1 MVTDSIETEDRFI
14 GSVLGVAIG
23 DAMGMPF
30 EGWSPDKIR
39 EHWKDKVFL
48 PASPHRGLGPGQYT
62 DDTHMTICHLKSL
75 IDSGGLEPEDA
86 ARKFLEWFDSGDLR
100 GIGAATAL
108 SMKRLKQG
116 RSWQKSG
123 ATGEYAA
130 GNGGAMRIAP
140 VGLFYYN
147 DISALKESVRQAVV
161 ITHDNTEA
169 VAGATAVAYIVAR
182 AAKGDLD
189 LDLDTLITDTREFIG
204 DSTVSENLAR
214 AEALLKDN
222 ATNEKALQVLGTSG
236 YVVETVASA
245 VFCFLSSPRD
255 FKSTVVNAVL
265 GGLDTDTTAA
275 VAGSMS
281 GAFNGKD
288 GIPRDWV
295 DGVEDDER
303 LTSMA
308 RKLYK
313 VSRKNQ

>member
-48 PASPHRGLGPGQYT
+48 SASPHRGLGPGQYT

-75 IDSGGLEPEDA
+75 IDSGGLKPEDA
-86 ARKFLEWFDSGDLR
+86 AQKFLEWFDSGDLR

-116 RSWQKSG
+116 CSWQKSG

-140 VGLFYYN
+140 VGLFHYN

-161 ITHDNTEA
+161 IT
-169 VAGATAVAYIVAR
+169 
-182 AAKGDLD
+182 
-189 LDLDTLITDTREFIG
+189 
-204 DSTVSENLAR
+204 
-214 AEALLKDN
+214 
-222 ATNEKALQVLGTSG
+222 
-236 YVVETVASA
+236 
-245 VFCFLSSPRD
+245 
-255 FKSTVVNAVL
+255 
-265 GGLDTDTTAA
+265 
-275 VAGSMS
+275 
-281 GAFNGKD
+281 
-288 GIPRDWV
+288 
-295 DGVEDDER
+295 
-303 LTSMA
+303 
-308 RKLYK
+308 
-313 VSRKNQ
+313 